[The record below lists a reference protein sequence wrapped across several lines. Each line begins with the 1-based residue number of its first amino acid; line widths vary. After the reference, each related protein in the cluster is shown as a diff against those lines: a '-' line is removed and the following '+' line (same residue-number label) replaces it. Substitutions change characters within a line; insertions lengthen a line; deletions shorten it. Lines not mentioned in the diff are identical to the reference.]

1 MKRALLIAGGT
12 VGGLGA
18 VLSIT
23 PPQLGS
29 SGISTLAG
37 ASADTSTQNNSQT
50 GAQNSTPVASATP
63 STAPSKTASKAATN
77 TSTKKSTA
85 TKESSTSKNT
95 NSSSS
100 ASNNSNSNSTTNS
113 DNTAVAAPA
122 PAPAGVT
129 GSFTGDVFNVSYG
142 NVQVKITVANGKIV
156 DAVAL
161 QAPSGRN
168 QRYTDYAIPNLRQ
181 QTLSA
186 QSAAISGVGGASY
199 TSYGWYKSL
208 ITALQKAGMSTGV

>member
-37 ASADTSTQNNSQT
+37 ASADTSANTNTSANNSSNT
-50 GAQNSTPVASATP
+50 SNAAAVTTTPT
-63 STAPSKTASKAATN
+63 KAATN
-77 TSTKKSTA
+77 KATTTTKKSTA
-85 TKESSTSKNT
+85 TTKQSTTTSSAT
-95 NSSSS
+95 NS
-100 ASNNSNSNSTTNS
+100 ATTTETS
-113 DNTAVAAPA
+113 APA
-122 PAPAGVT
+122 PAPTPTKAAAPAGVT
-129 GSFTGDVFNVSYG
+129 GTFTGDVFNVSYG
-142 NVQVKITVANGKIV
+142 NVQVKITVSNGKIT
-156 DAVAL
+156 DAVAI

-208 ITALQKAGMSTGV
+208 ITALQKAGMPTGV

>member
-37 ASADTSTQNNSQT
+37 ASADTSATTNTSANNSSNT
-50 GAQNSTPVASATP
+50 SNAAAVTTTPT
-63 STAPSKTASKAATN
+63 KAATN
-77 TSTKKSTA
+77 KATTTTKKSTA
-85 TKESSTSKNT
+85 TTKQSTTTSSAT
-95 NSSSS
+95 NS
-100 ASNNSNSNSTTNS
+100 ATTTETS
-113 DNTAVAAPA
+113 APA
-122 PAPAGVT
+122 PAPTPTKEAAPAGVT
-129 GSFTGDVFNVSYG
+129 GTFTGDVFNVSYG
-142 NVQVKITVANGKIV
+142 NVQVKITVSNGKIT
-156 DAVAL
+156 DAVAI

-208 ITALQKAGMSTGV
+208 ITALQKAGMPTGV

>member
-37 ASADTSTQNNSQT
+37 ASADTSANTNTSANNSSNT
-50 GAQNSTPVASATP
+50 SNAAAVTTTPT
-63 STAPSKTASKAATN
+63 KAATN
-77 TSTKKSTA
+77 KATTTTKKSTA
-85 TKESSTSKNT
+85 TTKQST
-95 NSSSS
+95 
-100 ASNNSNSNSTTNS
+100 TTNS
-113 DNTAVAAPA
+113 ATTNSATTTETSAPA
-122 PAPAGVT
+122 PAPTPTKAAAPAGVT
-129 GSFTGDVFNVSYG
+129 GTFTGDVFNVSYG
-142 NVQVKITVANGKIV
+142 NVQVKITVSNGKIT
-156 DAVAL
+156 DAVAI

-208 ITALQKAGMSTGV
+208 ITALQKAGMPTGV

>member
-37 ASADTSTQNNSQT
+37 ASADTSANTNTSANNSSNT
-50 GAQNSTPVASATP
+50 SNAAAVTTTPT
-63 STAPSKTASKAATN
+63 KAATN
-77 TSTKKSTA
+77 KATTTTKKSTA
-85 TKESSTSKNT
+85 TTKQSTT
-95 NSSSS
+95 TSS
-100 ASNNSNSNSTTNS
+100 ATTNS
-113 DNTAVAAPA
+113 ATTTETSAPA
-122 PAPAGVT
+122 PAPTPTKEAAPAGVT
-129 GSFTGDVFNVSYG
+129 GTFTGDVFNVSYG
-142 NVQVKITVANGKIV
+142 NVQVKITVSNGKIT
-156 DAVAL
+156 DAVAI

-208 ITALQKAGMSTGV
+208 ITALQKAGMPTGV